1 MSTHMPPK
9 PAAPRRPRAAAARL
23 TAPGWNAK
31 TRAALEQLILTGAG
45 QRLPVVFD
53 FDNTVIHGDIGEA
66 TFGVLARSGKIN
78 PAQLPPTLTPAFRP
92 NGKNKVTLATC
103 ADVAEYYDAL
113 QSPTV
118 HGENDPA
125 PLTTAYAWVVE
136 IMAGLRLS
144 EVIAATQEVCDL
156 SEAGQERFITV
167 TPGKTTFPVPA
178 FYPEMVE
185 LLAQL
190 IRHEFE
196 VWIVSAS
203 NVWSVR
209 WLVRQLLNPRLQDA
223 GAARGITADH
233 VIGMASL
240 LCDDDDRLYKDSVL
254 VRENPDY
261 AALETS
267 ALRPFRLTS
276 RLQYPLPAYSGKVA
290 CIFDAIGR
298 PPYLCAGDGPG
309 DHAMLAASQHR
320 LWIDRLEKPRLQHA
334 TAKLVRRTGEAG
346 WMFQATSATDA
357 PRFLEQPPADSANP
371 VIFHPL
377 PTTGSANL
385 LQRPTSSK
393 SKL

>member
-1 MSTHMPPK
+1 MS
-9 PAAPRRPRAAAARL
+9 APISEKSATLRHARATATRL

-31 TRAALEQLILTGAG
+31 TRAALEKLIRAGAG

-78 PAQLPPTLTPAFRP
+78 PAQLPATLTPAFRP
-92 NGKNKVTLATC
+92 DGKNKVTLATC
-103 ADVAEYYDAL
+103 TDVAEYYDAL

-118 HGENDPA
+118 HGVNDPA

-144 EVIAATQEVCDL
+144 EVIAATQTVCDL
-156 SEAGQERFITV
+156 SEAGQEKFITV
-167 TPGKTTFPVPA
+167 TPDKSTFPVPS

-190 IRHEFE
+190 IRHEFD

-209 WLVRQLLNPRLQDA
+209 WLVRHLLNPRLQDA
-223 GAARGITADH
+223 GAARGIAADH

-240 LCDDDDRLYKDSVL
+240 LADDDDRLYKDSVL
-254 VRENPDY
+254 VQENPGY
-261 AALETS
+261 ATMETS

-290 CIFDAIGR
+290 CIFDAFGR

-320 LWIDRLEKPRLQHA
+320 LWIDRLEKPQLQQA
-334 TAKLVRRTGEAG
+334 TAKLVRHTGEAG
-346 WMFQATSATDA
+346 WMFQAASTTDA
-357 PRFLEQPPADSANP
+357 PRFLEQSPANSANP
-371 VIFHPL
+371 FIFHPM
-377 PTTGSANL
+377 PTAGSENL

-393 SKL
+393 